1 MDTLAP
7 NPWNTSQGADL
18 FPADPARWNQ
28 SHVVDTSNSAASDG
42 GLAAGIG
49 LGALIAMMFVMVFVI
64 IILKFRQKD
73 EYDEYEDEEE
83 SEDDEDRT
91 NRAAEISRSWQEH
104 GTAPPPP
111 PEGAEMITATDD
123 STPLT
128 TSHVSPPP
136 PTADNTL
143 STSASVQI
151 PAAPEPPSEP
161 LQTDDE
167 AVMDS
172 MDTNLAMSLLD
183 GDGETEQESD
193 SMNESPG
200 DETNENPVDVD
211 DPWA

>member
-1 MDTLAP
+1 MDTLSP
-7 NPWNTSQGADL
+7 YPWNTSQGADL

-28 SHVVDTSNSAASDG
+28 SHVVDASNSAASDG

-49 LGALIAMMFVMVFVI
+49 LGALIATMFVMVFVI

-73 EYDEYEDEEE
+73 EYEEYEDEEE

-91 NRAAEISRSWQEH
+91 SRAAEISRSWQEH

-123 STPLT
+123 SRPST
-128 TSHVSPPP
+128 TQPTAATSYVSPPP

-143 STSASVQI
+143 SSPESASVQI
-151 PAAPEPPSEP
+151 PSAPEPPSEP

-167 AVMDS
+167 EVMDS
-172 MDTNLAMSLLD
+172 MDTNLAISLLGSGNGSEVD
-183 GDGETEQESD
+183 EESD
-193 SMNESPG
+193 SMDESS
-200 DETNENPVDVD
+200 D
-211 DPWA
+211 D